1 VRVSRYLFFM
11 LGIVSITI
19 IFHLYDFG
27 LPAIWPDEAHMFI
40 AALSMLNSPD
50 SDLYNHS
57 LGFTIHIDRFPVFQA
72 PFIGTLESYLST
84 PVLYFLGINVTSI
97 RLYQMFVAISVV
109 IFTYFAGKEIFSRQ
123 TGIIAS
129 SLLATM
135 PAFVFYSRQFV
146 AYDYALISIMLLVI
160 IFGIRF
166 LKTLQIK
173 YLAGTLLPIG
183 FGIWA
188 YLWFLWFV
196 LGFIV
201 TIPLAIKIFNS
212 KFSKKII
219 KNDLKK
225 KNKIESSVNNRK
237 KLGFVFLSICFLVLG
252 FTPLIL
258 QYVEFQE
265 RSLIPHLFRAVG
277 IGGEAEPLNANFV
290 ENLVKRGGHLV
301 EILEHPRMGLWF
313 SNVFVPSH
321 ETISY
326 SYIIMLMISL
336 PVSLIYAMGRKAK
349 SKSIIGLLL
358 VFVTFIISSSYTLE
372 VFSPNHLLFLLPLI
386 FIIIGLGIEII
397 SKNKKVIKT
406 FEIFRIKISSN
417 VLIATITIVIILT
430 QLPFLIDNYK
440 ILENDPTAN
449 THIPYQ
455 NLASYLNEKNLTPVS
470 MGWWTDR
477 TMVVYTNGEYAPV
490 ILYSG
495 VPMNTEFND
504 SLKEN
509 MKPLEQ
515 HSLEANRNY
524 LSEEFLFVMY
534 TYPEMPNCSEVPV
547 PSEKHFGYKC
557 AQAFLIE
564 SAAERNNK
572 SLEIIDFPLPDGNP
586 YLRSFRFLD

>member
-1 VRVSRYLFFM
+1 M

-27 LPAIWPDEAHMFI
+27 LPPIWPDEAHMFI
-40 AALSMLNSPD
+40 AALSMINSPD
-50 SDLYNHS
+50 SDLYNYS
-57 LGFTIHIDRFPVFQA
+57 LGFTTHIDRFPVYQA

-219 KNDLKK
+219 KTDLKK
-225 KNKIESSVNNRK
+225 KNKIETSLKDQK
-237 KLGFVFLSICFLVLG
+237 KLKLVFLSICFLVLG

-265 RSLIPHLFRAVG
+265 RSLIPHLFAAVG
-277 IGGEAEPLNANFV
+277 IGGEPEPLNANFG
-290 ENLVKRGGHLV
+290 ENLVKRGSQLV
-301 EILEHPRMGLWF
+301 EILEYPRIGLWF
-313 SNVFVPSH
+313 ANLFDLRFS

-336 PVSLIYAMGRKAK
+336 PVLLIYAIGGKVK

-358 VFVTFIISSSYTLE
+358 VFVTFLISSSFTLQ
-372 VFSPNHLLFLLPLI
+372 VFSPIHLLFLLPLI

-406 FEIFRIKISSN
+406 FEIFRIKINSN
-417 VLIATITIVIILT
+417 VLIITITIVIILT

-440 ILENDPTAN
+440 ILENQPNAN
-449 THIPYQ
+449 AHIPYQ

-477 TMVVYTNGEYAPV
+477 TMVVYTNGEHPPV
-490 ILYSG
+490 LLRSN
-495 VPMNTEFND
+495 VPMNIEFND
-504 SLKEN
+504 SFKEN
-509 MKPLEQ
+509 MRTLEQ
-515 HSLEANRNY
+515 YSLLYNRNY

-534 TYPEMPNCSEVPV
+534 TYPEMPNCSELPV
-547 PSEKHFGYKC
+547 PSEKQFGFKC

-564 SAAERNNK
+564 SAAERNNR